1 MVEINRRNQQ
11 RFIRSNNTGDINVV
25 SNTGDDTLDNE
36 DKVIMGDWEDDESI
50 GKRSKFE
57 VMFAG
62 VGNEVRGEDAELYG
76 ARVRPKTIRGNNAE
90 TTRQKRRDDF
100 IK

>member
-11 RFIRSNNTGDINVV
+11 RFIRVKNSGDTVLT
-25 SNTGDDTLDNE
+25 SNTGDDILDFE
-36 DKVIMGDWEDDESI
+36 DKPIVGDWEDDDGG

-62 VGNEVRGEDAELYG
+62 IGNEVRGEDAELYG
-76 ARVRPKTIRGNNAE
+76 AKVRPKTIRGNNSE
-90 TTRQKRRDDF
+90 THRQKRRNDYL
-100 IK
+100 I